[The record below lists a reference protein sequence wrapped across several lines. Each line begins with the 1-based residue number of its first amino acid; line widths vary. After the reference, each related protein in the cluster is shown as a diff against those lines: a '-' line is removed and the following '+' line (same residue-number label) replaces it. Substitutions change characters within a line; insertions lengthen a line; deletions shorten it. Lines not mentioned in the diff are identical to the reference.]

1 MSSKIILYIVVSTI
15 ALLCGALALG
25 YVLKQAFYTL
35 HPMTVE
41 VTGLMY
47 PMMEDKLYR
56 FIGRP
61 YPESPVIEVYIYIP
75 KTSSDRWRFVEVVV
89 HNFIKCKFTGYIVVK
104 FEDRYGNVVAK
115 GECNLVVRYRER
127 VRKVIELTWV
137 DDYCKY
143 DVLSGHVVAKFAA
156 TLLPVE
162 QCTYR

>member
-1 MSSKIILYIVVSTI
+1 MSSKTILYIVISAI
-15 ALLCGALALG
+15 ALLCSTLVLG
-25 YVLKQAFYTL
+25 YVLKQALFAL

-47 PMMEDKLYR
+47 PVVEDKLYR

-61 YPESPVIEVYIYIP
+61 YPESPVIEVYVHIP
-75 KTSSDRWRFVEVVV
+75 RTFGDRWKFVEVTV
-89 HNFIKCKFTGYIVVK
+89 HNFIRCKFTGYIVVK
-104 FEDRYGNVVAK
+104 FEDRYGNVVAR
-115 GECNLVVRYRER
+115 GECNLVVRYKER

-137 DDYCKY
+137 DNYRKY